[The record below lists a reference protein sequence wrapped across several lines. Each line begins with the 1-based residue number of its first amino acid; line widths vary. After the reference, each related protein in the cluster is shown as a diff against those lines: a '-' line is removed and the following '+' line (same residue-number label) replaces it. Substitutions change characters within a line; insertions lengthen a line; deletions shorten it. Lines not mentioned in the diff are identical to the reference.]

1 MIHACFIDG
10 HSSSSGHS
18 VNSAPNQGPA
28 SLEKVVH
35 QPVTIGDHS
44 VDDQAMG
51 LSIQAQVTLRE
62 LQHMQRLIE
71 TLSARM
77 RETTDSYPK
86 VMQGFGAEARF
97 PSAGLPG
104 ITRDRLVTHL
114 LKEVHETKADLMTAL
129 VTP

>member
-1 MIHACFIDG
+1 
-10 HSSSSGHS
+10 
-18 VNSAPNQGPA
+18 
-28 SLEKVVH
+28 LEKVAH

-77 RETTDSYPK
+77 RESNNSYPK
-86 VMQGFGAEARF
+86 AMQGCGAEAGF

-104 ITRDRLVTHL
+104 ITRDRLVAHL
-114 LKEVHETKADLMTAL
+114 SKEVHETKADLMTAL